1 METAKELQQ
10 GEQYATQ
17 HEIYKDAAREECLAK
32 AAEILMNVE
41 HLVDDM
47 EIKVDVN
54 DVVIV
59 ANAILE
65 VLNLRFYDYVVWVE
79 GKYKDEDLTF
89 EYEFSEMLDDLLQD
103 TLGFMKEGK

>member
-1 METAKELQQ
+1 MLDFETR
-10 GEQYATQ
+10 
-17 HEIYKDAAREECLAK
+17 HEVYKDAAREECLAK

-47 EIKVDVN
+47 ETKVDVN

-65 VLNLRFYDYVVWVE
+65 VLNLRFYDYVVYEEGSIGVE
-79 GKYKDEDLTF
+79 TIRTNMTF
-89 EYEFSEMLDDLLQD
+89 LRCLMTYW
-103 TLGFMKEGK
+103 KIH

>member
-1 METAKELQQ
+1 METIEELKK

-17 HEIYKDAAREECLAK
+17 HEIYKDAAREECLTK

-41 HLVDDM
+41 HLVDDI
-47 EIKVDVN
+47 ESKVDVN
-54 DVVIV
+54 DCVIV

-79 GKYKDEDLTF
+79 GKYKDGDLTF

>member
-1 METAKELQQ
+1 MLGFETR
-10 GEQYATQ
+10 
-17 HEIYKDAAREECLAK
+17 HEVYQDAAREECLAK

-47 EIKVDVN
+47 ETKVDVN

-65 VLNLRFYDYVVWVE
+65 VLNLRFYDYVVWEE
-79 GKYKDEDLTF
+79 GKYRDGDNTY
-89 EYEFSEMLDDLLQD
+89 EYDFSEMLDDLLED

>member
-1 METAKELQQ
+1 MLDFETR
-10 GEQYATQ
+10 
-17 HEIYKDAAREECLAK
+17 HEVYKDAAREECLAK

-47 EIKVDVN
+47 ETKVDVN

-65 VLNLRFYDYVVWVE
+65 VLNLRFYDYVVYEE
-79 GKYKDEDLTF
+79 GKYRGGDLTY
-89 EYEFSEMLDDLLQD
+89 EYDFSEMLDDLLED

>member
-10 GEQYATQ
+10 GEVFASQ
-17 HEIYKDAAREECLAK
+17 HEIYKDAAREECLSK

-47 EIKVDVN
+47 ETKVDVN

-59 ANAILE
+59 SNAILE

-79 GKYKDEDLTF
+79 GKYRDGEQTF
-89 EYEFSEMLDDLLQD
+89 EYDFSDMLDDLLED